1 MKRRGENTRPA
12 QRRVNLRFSLA
23 KLEDLLEVNFQSG
36 AQMVTLTYREGSRK
50 PSRDLAELQLKDWL
64 HAVRSKSGQQLH
76 YIRSTERE
84 SARKHPVHRV
94 VLAPPV
100 PSTSVLTALWEYGAV
115 TAQPVEKGGQKAIA
129 ALLMGLALQA
139 GRVLIPGSRVW
150 SPSRGLIR
158 SRKDAENE

>member
-1 MKRRGENTRPA
+1 MKRRGENTRTA

-23 KLEDLLEVNFQSG
+23 KLEDLLEINFQSG
-36 AQMVTLTYREGSRK
+36 AQLVTLTYREGSRK
-50 PSRDLAELQLKDWL
+50 PSRDLAELQLRDWL
-64 HAVRSKSGQQLH
+64 HAVRRKSGQQLH

-100 PSTSVLTALWEYGAV
+100 PTTAVLAALWEYGAV
-115 TAQPVEKGGQKAIA
+115 AEKGGQKAIA
-129 ALLMGLALQA
+129 ALLMGPALQA